1 LKSEDGPVG
10 DAIRLRQRRDFIVD
24 MLRLIGYNG
33 YMYYVYILRSR
44 KDRSRFYIG
53 YTENL
58 KRRLSEHSNSPKD
71 TYVHRYSPWQ
81 LETHLVFTN
90 KQKAKQFEAYLK
102 SHSGRAFL
110 KRRLMA
116 AD

>member
-1 LKSEDGPVG
+1 
-10 DAIRLRQRRDFIVD
+10 
-24 MLRLIGYNG
+24 MLRLIGHNV
-33 YMYYVYILRSR
+33 YMYYVYILRSE
-44 KDRSRFYIG
+44 KDKDRFYIG

-58 KRRLSEHSNSPKD
+58 KRRLSEHKNPPRD
-71 TYVHRYSPWQ
+71 TYVNRYSPWQ

-90 KQKAKQFEAYLK
+90 KQKAEQFEAYLK
-102 SHSGRAFL
+102 SHSGRVFL